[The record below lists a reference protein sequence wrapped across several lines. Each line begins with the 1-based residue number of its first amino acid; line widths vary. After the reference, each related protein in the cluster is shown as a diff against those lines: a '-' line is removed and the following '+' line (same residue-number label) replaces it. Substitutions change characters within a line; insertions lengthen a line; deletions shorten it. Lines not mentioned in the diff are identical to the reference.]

1 MSRPDR
7 RADDTETV
15 LSLTDIFMFLWEGR
29 RTILACA
36 LAGLVFGFAIAFV
49 AGGSYRATIPIIAA
63 PELEGGQV
71 EGLNQA
77 LIFDPIL
84 VDQELSELS
93 PIFQREV
100 PLQLTPA
107 VVLGMFIEELQ
118 NPAIVAQAL
127 ASSGLSGEVTGRDGI
142 GLSAAA
148 AVIADMNF
156 STPDGGGT
164 VARPWMM
171 SLSID
176 GAPSE
181 LSAFVDALVEGAVAS
196 TRDVVVRRVVAAVDE
211 REQRE
216 ASAVEHLQSRARLRV
231 ALHQADLRREI
242 AILQEQA
249 DIARRLE
256 IEWPFSASAGEP
268 GSGAGGDGGSQPVVV
283 IVGSDAPGYL
293 RGYRAIDEEM
303 EALRSRVQSRD
314 LVPGLPI
321 LDAAINSV
329 RSDQSV
335 ERVLEK
341 LEDGPF
347 GEQGLALVV
356 LEPGMVGI
364 RPLIPMVAFVMFG
377 LVLGLAVGVAA
388 IAVRKSLGRF
398 RMT

>member
-29 RTILACA
+29 RTILAYA

-49 AGGSYRATIPIIAA
+49 AGGSYRATVPIIAA

-71 EGLNQA
+71 EDLNQA

-107 VVLGMFIEELQ
+107 VVLGMFVEELQ

-127 ASSGLSGEVTGRDGI
+127 ASSGLSGDVTGRDGI

-181 LSAFVDALVEGAVAS
+181 LRAFVDALLEGAVAS

-268 GSGAGGDGGSQPVVV
+268 GGGSGGDGSQPVVV

-347 GEQGLALVV
+347 SEEGLAFVV
-356 LEPGMVGI
+356 VEPGMVGI
-364 RPLIPMVAFVMFG
+364 RPLIPMVVFVMFG